1 MWTSTNVLEDFDFM
15 SHDRTDS
22 DRQQFVTLIENS
34 SDFIG
39 MCDLE
44 GVPFFVNRAGLDMV
58 GLASIEDARHTSV
71 GDFFFPEDQ
80 PLIVGQFFPEVLK
93 HGRGE
98 IEIRFRHFKSGQAR
112 WMAYKVVV
120 LTNAAGQP
128 TAYGTVSQ
136 DITERKHLNDDLRR
150 LAAELSEIDRRKNE
164 FLAVLAHELRNP
176 LAPMI
181 NMLEVVKRAAGDET
195 VVKRA
200 FGTIERQL
208 GQMVRLVDDLLD
220 LNRITRDRL
229 ELRRSKVTLSS
240 VVQQAVEVAHPLLDA
255 SSHELIID
263 LPEEPVYLD
272 ADGARLAQLFGNLL
286 TNSCKY
292 TRPQGTIWLSA
303 ERVDGDVVVKVK
315 DNGVGIPPDKL
326 DQIFDMF
333 MQVEA
338 TAERSRGGLGIG
350 LTVVK
355 RLAEMHGGSIE
366 ARSGGEGKGSEFIV
380 KLPILERAEC
390 SPHPASEP
398 IEISSLSCRILIVD
412 DNFDSAESLAVLF
425 QTMGSKTCLAHDG
438 QEALVAIEKYAPE
451 VILLD
456 IGLPK
461 LNGHEVCRRVRSQPW
476 GKDIIIIA
484 LTGWS
489 QEQDRR
495 LSEDAGFD
503 GHVVKPVDYDHLLEL
518 LASLRNRRSHD

>member
-1 MWTSTNVLEDFDFM
+1 MRTSTSVLEDFDVM
-15 SHDRTDS
+15 SHELTDS
-22 DRQQFVTLIENS
+22 ERQKFVTLIENS

-44 GVPFFVNRAGLDMV
+44 GVPFFVNRAGLEMV

-71 GDFFFPEDQ
+71 GDFFFPEDRS
-80 PLIVGQFFPEVLK
+80 LIEQQFFPAVLK

-98 IEIRFRHFKSGQAR
+98 IEIRFRHFRTGQAR

-120 LTNAAGQP
+120 LTDAADQP
-128 TAYGTVSQ
+128 TAYATVSQ
-136 DITERKHLNDDLRR
+136 DITERKQLNDDLRR
-150 LAAELSEIDRRKNE
+150 LAADLSEIDRRKNE
-164 FLAVLAHELRNP
+164 FLATLAHELRNP
-176 LAPMI
+176 LAPMS
-181 NMLEVVKRAAGDET
+181 NMLEVVKRAAGDEA

-200 FGTIERQL
+200 LDTIERQL

-229 ELRRSKVTLSS
+229 ELRRSEVALSS
-240 VVQQAVEVAHPLLDA
+240 VVQQAIEVARPLLDA
-255 SSHELIID
+255 SGHQLIID

-286 TNSCKY
+286 NNSCKY
-292 TRPQGTIWLSA
+292 TRPKGTIWLSA
-303 ERVDGDVVVKVK
+303 ECTNGHVVIKVR
-315 DNGVGIPPDKL
+315 DNGAGIPPDKL
-326 DQIFDMF
+326 DQIFEMF

-338 TAERSRGGLGIG
+338 TAERSQGGLGIG
-350 LTVVK
+350 LTLVK
-355 RLAEMHGGSIE
+355 RLTEMHGGSIE

-380 KLPILERAEC
+380 KLPILERAGR
-390 SPHPASEP
+390 SPQPASEP
-398 IEISSLSCRILIVD
+398 LEISSLSCRILIVD
-412 DNFDSAESLAVLF
+412 DNFDSAESLALLF
-425 QTMGSKTCLAHDG
+425 QTLGGETCVAHDG
-438 QEALVAIEKYAPE
+438 LEALAAIEKYRPE

-476 GKDIIIIA
+476 GKDIIMIA

-495 LSEDAGFD
+495 MSQDAGFD
-503 GHVVKPVDYDHLLEL
+503 GHIVKPVDYEHLLEL
-518 LASLRNRRSHD
+518 LASLENKRSHN

>member
-1 MWTSTNVLEDFDFM
+1 MQIHETTRN
-15 SHDRTDS
+15 
-22 DRQQFVTLIENS
+22 
-34 SDFIG
+34 
-39 MCDLE
+39 
-44 GVPFFVNRAGLDMV
+44 
-58 GLASIEDARHTSV
+58 
-71 GDFFFPEDQ
+71 
-80 PLIVGQFFPEVLK
+80 
-93 HGRGE
+93 
-98 IEIRFRHFKSGQAR
+98 
-112 WMAYKVVV
+112 
-120 LTNAAGQP
+120 
-128 TAYGTVSQ
+128 
-136 DITERKHLNDDLRR
+136 LR
-150 LAAELSEIDRRKNE
+150 
-164 FLAVLAHELRNP
+164 
-176 LAPMI
+176 
-181 NMLEVVKRAAGDET
+181 
-195 VVKRA
+195 
-200 FGTIERQL
+200 
-208 GQMVRLVDDLLD
+208 
-220 LNRITRDRL
+220 
-229 ELRRSKVTLSS
+229 
-240 VVQQAVEVAHPLLDA
+240 
-255 SSHELIID
+255 
-263 LPEEPVYLD
+263 
-272 ADGARLAQLFGNLL
+272 
-286 TNSCKY
+286 
-292 TRPQGTIWLSA
+292 A
-303 ERVDGDVVVKVK
+303 ERANGYVVVKVR

-366 ARSGGEGKGSEFIV
+366 ARSDGEGKGSEFIV

-412 DNFDSAESLAVLF
+412 DNFDSAESLALLF

-438 QEALVAIEKYAPE
+438 QEALVAIEKYTPE

-503 GHVVKPVDYDHLLEL
+503 GHVVKPVAYDHLLEL